1 MQGRQESPH
10 RAPPDVHR
18 RRCVIQEVRAC
29 LPPDAPDPNFRQ
41 LRFPPSLKLT
51 NKPSGSA
58 IRSSTYNNK
67 SQSRSKLLRS
77 FACESWRTFWT
88 IVTKSQTSNMY
99 VLAPAVSSRWLNIP
113 FNALRGERW
122 PSPSTLTQ
130 AIDSSYIMIPIELRQ
145 ALLYRA
151 GDSASRW
158 SLAALATATMLTS
171 AMALYYYVPW
181 GQLELNME
189 HILSSIGSEGF
200 GSVTEYSS
208 ESYDEDDHDDDEH
221 VDPELLDGFETDG
234 KNSIVSVVLTSSD
247 PTSDL
252 CHKPIVMDLSEHA
265 SRSRSI
271 QCSPSVSRS
280 QSPSKESQPCAS
292 EQRRQSMPSILKRDS
307 QSFPSQPL
315 GNPYL
320 LETSSPRR
328 ARRRLHSHTG
338 SPSPLSRLL
347 PMSEDSDF
355 SGSTDSLPSSC
366 LSTPCKDQR
375 GGMVTPR
382 SVVLKEPDWTPF
394 VDSHDRARKR
404 VMMASLASAMNELHS
419 ETGSPTKKSKQL
431 PILEALPIK
440 PPAELGD
447 GSEFWF
453 ERFTRST
460 AAAGKHWDWRRR
472 SSSDLVEMLDDNV
485 LATLENFAIQTREES
500 DRTSA
505 PAQHMPASP
514 RHTKEMHS
522 QPHTSFSTTSC
533 LDAGDESTSP
543 THLSDTTRPA
553 GSPSRI
559 EFCFTPTKRKFDVDW
574 DRPESPTVPVA
585 LEFGSPTKAHAHER
599 LLGRPQSPLSSMT
612 PRLGEDRITAPLADR
627 ASIAKRRLKDKFT
640 NRFGLAL
647 VDT

>member
-1 MQGRQESPH
+1 
-10 RAPPDVHR
+10 
-18 RRCVIQEVRAC
+18 
-29 LPPDAPDPNFRQ
+29 
-41 LRFPPSLKLT
+41 
-51 NKPSGSA
+51 
-58 IRSSTYNNK
+58 
-67 SQSRSKLLRS
+67 
-77 FACESWRTFWT
+77 
-88 IVTKSQTSNMY
+88 MY
-99 VLAPAVSSRWLNIP
+99 VLAPAVSTRWLNIP

-130 AIDSSYIMIPIELRQ
+130 AIDSSYIMISIELRQ

-208 ESYDEDDHDDDEH
+208 ESYDEEDHDDDEH
-221 VDPELLDGFETDG
+221 VDPELLDGFQSDG
-234 KNSIVSVVLTSSD
+234 KDQVVSVVLTSSD
-247 PTSDL
+247 PSSDL

-271 QCSPSVSRS
+271 QCISPVSRS
-280 QSPSKESQPCAS
+280 QSPGKENSPCAP
-292 EQRRQSMPSILKRDS
+292 EQRRQSVPSILKRDS

-315 GNPYL
+315 GNPNL
-320 LETSSPRR
+320 LEHSSPRR

-347 PMSEDSDF
+347 PMSDDSDM
-355 SGSTDSLPSSC
+355 SSSTDSLPSC
-366 LSTPCKDQR
+366 LSTPCKDLR
-375 GGMVTPR
+375 NGTVTPR

-404 VMMASLASAMNELHS
+404 VMMASIANAMNELHS
-419 ETGSPTKKSKQL
+419 EKGSPIEKSKQL
-431 PILEALPIK
+431 PILEALPIE

-447 GSEFWF
+447 GGEFWF

-472 SSSDLVEMLDDNV
+472 SSSDLVELLDDNV
-485 LATLENFAIQTREES
+485 LATLENYTVQTREEKGCLFAP
-500 DRTSA
+500 TNTKAA
-505 PAQHMPASP
+505 PAACSPASP
-514 RHTKEMHS
+514 TFANESRV
-522 QPHTSFSTTSC
+522 QPPSFSMASC
-533 LDAGDESTSP
+533 MDASAECSSP
-543 THLSDTTRPA
+543 TRLTDAARPES
-553 GSPSRI
+553 SPSRS
-559 EFCFTPTKRKFDVDW
+559 EFCFTPTKRKFDLDW
-574 DRPESPTVPVA
+574 DRTESASTPMA
-585 LEFGSPTKAHAHER
+585 LGLGSPTRAHAHER
-599 LLGRPQSPLSSMT
+599 PLERPESPFGSMSP
-612 PRLGEDRITAPLADR
+612 PRLGVERITAPLAGR

-640 NRFGLAL
+640 GRFGLAL
-647 VDT
+647 VDS